1 MLRKFKKHS
10 LLMILQSMVKFI
22 ILFNSLYIVS
32 LDDLSLQLT
41 DNIYHSWWF
50 ITFFILVLAFVI
62 FYGFKRYS
70 VVNRDLIEGYSE
82 IENSNEQYC
91 LYFLF
96 LGVTIPTVEFLVEYF
111 TVRRRDSFEIN
122 VAIGVLL
129 VVIYFL
135 SQKFTLVFQNIKKVF
150 TFSFFSYYFLT
161 LYWIVTVPGHV
172 ASYFDFLILFV
183 LSYNIF
189 RTPKNYWIFAI
200 TNFFILLFLNYKGWI
215 PKVYMVTTLYSAF
228 LISIINHVR
237 YIVNLKVKDNFLFA
251 DNIVNKGTSLV
262 IAVNKA
268 GEVVYCSQTILSI
281 LGYLPE
287 EVKGFNFWK
296 LTQDTEF
303 TTENYEINKSLYV
316 RKLKCK
322 DGTYKYIQWKD
333 SEYSDDIYLGIGHDV
348 TEQLE
353 TQNHYKTLIESASDI
368 IYEIDKSGH
377 FIYLNPFSRK
387 LLNYSE
393 NDIIG
398 KHFTEFI
405 REDYVEEVLEFYKKY
420 YGRNEEIPTIE
431 FPTRKKDGTEL
442 WISQKVSLTRDNEG
456 KVTGFGAIARDVTL
470 LKKIQLE
477 QFERQKKNEIY
488 SRTINDLVTQQ
499 YTANDSFEVIAKN
512 ILRSASQGSKIDRIS
527 YWNYSK
533 ENLFCPYTYSLQ
545 TDSFGEN
552 LVSYKSEN
560 PIYFEIFEKD
570 NIVVASD
577 VYNNEATKEF
587 TDTYFPKNGIKS
599 LLDVPVMVNGQLHSI
614 LSFETTQEIRN
625 WDNDDINFARSVSE
639 VISLAIESS
648 KRLETEKRLEEKT
661 KILAAIASSTEI
673 LLKKT
678 NIDEAFKEIF
688 STTLSKLGE
697 AANVDR
703 IYYFEND
710 PFTLTLSQKQEW
722 VRKGIVSQMENEEL
736 QNIPHEKVDS
746 MIVPL
751 LRDKI
756 FNELVSEIKDDH
768 LRKVL
773 ENQSIQTIVVL
784 PIFAKNQF
792 YGFIGFDDCTNSRKW
807 TDDEIGVL
815 QILSNNISATI
826 ERIHSEKLIQESEDK
841 FKLLADN
848 IPGTVYLSEFDDN
861 WTKVYLNDEI
871 EKLTGYNKAEF
882 IKGEVSLIDLVH
894 PEDQENLKE
903 YTYKCIEKSE
913 PFHVMYRLKKK
924 SGEYIWIEE
933 FGDTILKDGKVAY
946 IEGILIDITEKKAI
960 ETEIK
965 AREYAEA
972 SNKAKSEFLANM
984 SHEIRT
990 PLNAII
996 GFTDILSETQLDKT
1010 QHEYLTTVNKSA
1022 GILLDVVNDI
1032 LDFSKIE
1039 TGKLNLDIH
1048 RVNLFEIANQVLD
1061 IIKFDSVQKN
1071 IELKFNIGVGV
1082 PKYVSTDALRI
1093 KQILLNLLS
1102 NAVKFTSKGTVE
1114 LRIDLIDQN
1123 EDKSKI
1129 RISVIDSGIGIKKV
1143 NQDKIF
1149 EPFSQEDNSTTRK
1162 YGGTGLGL
1170 AISNKILN
1178 LMNSSLELHSDF
1190 RKGSTFYFDL
1200 NLEYFSDDEG
1210 INTID
1215 VNNLDVRYEDLSHQ
1229 YLRNVFELEKKILV
1243 VEDNKINML
1252 LARTLIKK
1260 LMPKANIIEAQ
1271 NGKIGVERCNDFKP
1285 DLILLDIQMPILNGY
1300 EAAMEIR
1307 KLNEKVPII
1316 ALTAG
1321 TIKGEREKCL
1331 EAGMNDYI
1339 SKPIDKDIFEN
1350 MLLKWLQ

>member
-1 MLRKFKKHS
+1 
-10 LLMILQSMVKFI
+10 MVKFI
-22 ILFNSLYIVS
+22 LLFNSAYIIA
-32 LDDLSLQLT
+32 LDNLSISSSY
-41 DNIYHSWWF
+41 NIYRTWWF
-50 ITFFILVLAFVI
+50 ITFFVFLLVFVI
-62 FYGFKRYS
+62 FCGFKRYS
-70 VVNRDLIEGYSE
+70 AVNRDLIRSYSE
-82 IENSNEQYC
+82 IENSNEQYS

-96 LGVTIPTVEFLVEYF
+96 LGITIPTIEFLVEYF
-111 TVRRRDSFEIN
+111 TVRRRESFEVN
-122 VAIGVLL
+122 VIISILLIG
-129 VVIYFL
+129 IYFL
-135 SQKFTLVFQNIKKVF
+135 SQKFSFIFQNIRKIF
-150 TFSFFSYYFLT
+150 TVTFYWYYVLT
-161 LYWIVTVPGHV
+161 IYWIIKVPEHV
-172 ASYFDFLILFV
+172 ASYFDLLVLFV

-189 RTPKNYWIFAI
+189 RSNLNYWIFAI
-200 TNFFILLFLNYKGWI
+200 VNFIVLLVFYNNGMI
-215 PKVYMVTTLYSAF
+215 PKVYMVTTLYSTF

-268 GEVVYCSQTILSI
+268 GEVVYCSNTITSI
-281 LGYLPE
+281 LGYSSD
-287 EVKGFNFWK
+287 EVKGFNFWE
-296 LTQDTEF
+296 LTEDSEF
-303 TTENYEINKSLYV
+303 TTENYEISRTLYV
-316 RKLKCK
+316 RRLKCK
-322 DGTYKYIQWKD
+322 DGSYKYIQWKD
-333 SEYSDDIYLGIGHDV
+333 SKYSDDIYLGIGHDV
-348 TEQLE
+348 TEQQVA
-353 TQNHYKTLIESASDI
+353 QNHYKTLIESASDI
-368 IYEIDKSGH
+368 IYETDRYGY

-387 LLNYSE
+387 VLNYSDE
-393 NDIIG
+393 DIIG
-398 KHFTEFI
+398 KHFTHFV
-405 REDYVEEVLEFYKKY
+405 REDYVAEVFDFYKQFYTKQ
-420 YGRNEEIPTIE
+420 EEIPTIE
-431 FPTRKKDGTEL
+431 FPTRKKDGSEL

-470 LKKIQLE
+470 LKKIQIE
-477 QFERQKKNEIY
+477 QLERQAKNEIY
-488 SRTINDLVTQQ
+488 SRTINNLVTKQ
-499 YTANDSFEVIAKN
+499 YTVNDTFEAILKN
-512 ILRSASQGSKIDRIS
+512 ILRSASQGSKIDRIGF
-527 YWNYSK
+527 WNYTEESLHCANIYNL
-533 ENLFCPYTYSLQ
+533 ENDTFG
-545 TDSFGEN
+545 DSQA
-552 LVSYKSEN
+552 SYKSEN
-560 PIYFEIFEKD
+560 PVYFDYFEKD

-577 VYNNEATKEF
+577 VYNNDATKEF
-587 TDTYFPKNGIKS
+587 VTSYFPKNGIKS
-599 LLDVPVMVNGQLHSI
+599 MLDVPVMVNGRLHSI
-614 LSFETTQEIRN
+614 LCFETTKEIRN

-639 VISLAIESS
+639 VVSLAIEFN
-648 KRLETEKRLEEKT
+648 KRVATEKRLEEKT

-678 NIDEAFKEIF
+678 NVEDAFNDIF
-688 STTLSKLGE
+688 SKTLSKLGE

-710 PFTLTLSQKQEW
+710 QHSLTLSQKQEW
-722 VRKGIVSQMENEEL
+722 VRQGIPSQVNNRRL
-736 QNIPHEKVDS
+736 QNVPHEEVDS

-756 FNELVSEIKDDH
+756 FNEVVSEIQDPI
-768 LRKVL
+768 LRKIL
-773 ENQSIQTIVVL
+773 EIQGIITVVIL
-784 PIFAKNQF
+784 PIFVKNQF
-792 YGFIGFDDCTNSRKW
+792 YGFIGFDDCTNGRKW
-807 TDDEIGVL
+807 SVDEIGIL
-815 QILSNNISATI
+815 RILSNNIAATI
-826 ERIHSEKLIQESEDK
+826 ERINSERLIQESEEK

-848 IPGTVYLSEFDDN
+848 IPGTVYLSEYDEN

-882 IKGEVSLIDLVH
+882 IRGEISLIDLVH
-894 PEDQENLKE
+894 PDDRDTLKE
-903 YTYKCIEKSE
+903 YTERCIERSE

-924 SGEYIWIEE
+924 DSDYIWIEE
-933 FGDTILKDGKVAY
+933 FGDTILKEGKVAY

-996 GFTDILSETQLDKT
+996 GFTDILSETHLDKT
-1010 QHEYLTTVNKSA
+1010 QHEYISTVNKSA

-1039 TGKLNLDIH
+1039 TGKLDLDFH
-1048 RVNLFEIANQVLD
+1048 RVNLIETANQVLD

-1071 IELKFNIGVGV
+1071 IELKFNIGIGV

-1114 LRIDLIDQN
+1114 LRMDLIDQN
-1123 EDKSKI
+1123 EHKSKI

-1178 LMNSSLELHSDF
+1178 LMNSSLELYSDF

-1200 NLEYFSDDEG
+1200 DLEYYSEDEG

-1215 VNNLDVRYEDLSHQ
+1215 IKNLVVRYEDLSHQ
-1229 YLRNVFELEKKILV
+1229 YLRNVFELDKKILV

-1260 LMPKANIIEAQ
+1260 LMPKVTIFEAQ
-1271 NGKIGVERCNDFKP
+1271 NGKSGVEKCKEVNP

-1300 EAAMEIR
+1300 EAAMDIR
-1307 KLNEKVPII
+1307 EFNTKVPII

-1321 TIKGEREKCL
+1321 TIKGEKEKCI
-1331 EAGMNDYI
+1331 ESGMNDYI

>member
-1 MLRKFKKHS
+1 MLHKFKKHS
-10 LLMILQSMVKFI
+10 LLMILESMVKFI
-22 ILFNSLYIVS
+22 ILFNSLSVAS

-41 DNIYHSWWF
+41 NNIYHSWWF
-50 ITFFILVLAFVI
+50 ITFFIFILAFVI
-62 FYGFKRYS
+62 FYGFKGYS
-70 VVNRDLIEGYSE
+70 AVNRDLIEGYSE
-82 IENSNEQYC
+82 IENSNEQYS

-96 LGVTIPTVEFLVEYF
+96 LGVTIPTIEFLVEYF
-111 TVRRRDSFEIN
+111 TVRGRDSFEIN
-122 VAIGVLL
+122 ATIGVVL
-129 VVIYFL
+129 VMIYFL
-135 SQKFTLVFQNIKKVF
+135 SQRVQSVFQNISKIFTIVF
-150 TFSFFSYYFLT
+150 FGYYFLI
-161 LYWIVTVPGHV
+161 LYWIINVPEHV
-172 ASYFDFLILFV
+172 ASYFDLLILFV

-189 RTPKNYWIFAI
+189 RTPGMYWIFAV
-200 TNFFILLFLNYKGWI
+200 TNFFILLFFNYKGWI

-268 GEVVYCSQTILSI
+268 GEVVYCSQTITAI
-281 LGYLPE
+281 LGYSSE

-296 LTQDTEF
+296 LTQDEEF
-303 TTENYEINKSLYV
+303 TTENYEISKTLYV
-316 RKLKCK
+316 RKLRCK
-322 DGTYKYIQWKD
+322 DGSYKYIQWKD
-333 SEYSDDIYLGIGHDV
+333 SKYSEDTYLGIGHDV
-348 TEQLE
+348 TEQQE
-353 TQNHYKTLIESASDI
+353 TQNHYKTLIENASDI
-368 IYEIDKSGH
+368 IYEIDKYGY

-387 LLNYSE
+387 LLNYSD

-398 KHFTEFI
+398 KHFSDFI
-405 REDYVEEVLEFYKKY
+405 REDYVTEVLEFYKKY
-420 YGRNEEIPTIE
+420 YGKNEEIPTIE
-431 FPTRKKDGTEL
+431 FPTRKKDGSEL

-456 KVTGFGAIARDVTL
+456 RVTGFGAIARDVTL

-477 QFERQKKNEIY
+477 QFERQAKNEIY
-488 SRTINDLVTQQ
+488 SKTINNLVTQQ
-499 YTANDSFEVIAKN
+499 YTANDSFEDMAKN
-512 ILRSASQGSKIDRIS
+512 ILRAASQGSKIDRIS
-527 YWNYSK
+527 FWNYTT
-533 ENLFCPYTYSLQ
+533 ENLFCPYTYSLHS
-545 TDSFGEN
+545 DSFGEN

-577 VYNNEATKEF
+577 VYNNDATKEF
-587 TDTYFPKNGIKS
+587 TATYFPKNGIKS

-614 LSFETTQEIRN
+614 LSFETTKEFRN

-639 VISLAIESS
+639 VVSLAIESS

-673 LLKKT
+673 LIKKT
-678 NIDEAFKEIF
+678 DIDEAFNEIF

-703 IYYFEND
+703 IYYFENN
-710 PFTLTLSQKQEW
+710 PITLTLSQKQEW
-722 VRKGIVSQMENEEL
+722 VRQGIFSQLPNNEL
-736 QNIPHEKVDS
+736 QNIPHEEIDT
-746 MIVPL
+746 MIIAL

-756 FNELVSEIKDDH
+756 FNEVVSEIGDSH
-768 LRKVL
+768 LREML
-773 ENQSIQTIVVL
+773 EKQNIITIVIL
-784 PIFAKNQF
+784 PIFVKNQF
-792 YGFIGFDDCTNSRKW
+792 YGFIGFDDCTNGRKW
-807 TDDEIGVL
+807 TEDEIGVL

-826 ERIHSEKLIQESEDK
+826 ERIHSERLIQESEDK

-871 EKLTGYNKAEF
+871 EKLTGYNKSEF

-894 PEDQENLKE
+894 PDDQENLKE
-903 YTYKCIEKSE
+903 YTNECIERSE

-933 FGDTILKDGKVAY
+933 FGDTILKEGKVAY

-996 GFTDILSETQLDKT
+996 GFTDILGETQLDKT
-1010 QHEYLTTVNKSA
+1010 QHEYLSTVNKSA

-1039 TGKLNLDIH
+1039 TGKLDLEIQQ
-1048 RVNLFEIANQVLD
+1048 VNLFETANQVLD

-1114 LRIDLIDQN
+1114 LRMDLIDQDEN
-1123 EDKSKI
+1123 KSKI
-1129 RISVIDSGIGIKKV
+1129 RISVIDSGIGIKKI

-1200 NLEYFSDDEG
+1200 TLDYFSEDEG

-1229 YLRNVFELEKKILV
+1229 YLRNVFELEKKILI

-1260 LMPKANIIEAQ
+1260 LLPKANIIEAQ
-1271 NGKIGVERCNDFKP
+1271 NGKIGVQRSSEFNP
-1285 DLILLDIQMPILNGY
+1285 DLILLDIQMPIMNGY
-1300 EAAMEIR
+1300 EAALDIR
-1307 KLNEKVPII
+1307 KSNSKVPII

-1321 TIKGEREKCL
+1321 TIKGEKEKCL
-1331 EAGMNDYI
+1331 ESGMNDYI